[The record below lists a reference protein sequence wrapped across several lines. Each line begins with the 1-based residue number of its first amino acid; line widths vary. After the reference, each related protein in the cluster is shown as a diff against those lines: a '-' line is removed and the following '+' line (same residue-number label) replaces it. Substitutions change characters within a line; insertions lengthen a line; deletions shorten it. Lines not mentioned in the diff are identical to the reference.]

1 MMNQGMLTNRRAVAR
16 YGLFGL
22 FAVLLLAVF
31 VGALLVHAFVPGFAG
46 YRYGF
51 FPFGFFF
58 FPFGFIF
65 FILIASFFFRWVFW
79 PRPWGGYRRGYW
91 GYQWDAAEILRER
104 YAKGE
109 ISKEQFEQMMQDLQ
123 RSRQGQQA

>member
-1 MMNQGMLTNRRAVAR
+1 MSSGTQYQGMGRGRFGYGILALFVAV
-16 YGLFGL
+16 
-22 FAVLLLAVF
+22 VLAIF
-31 VGALLVHAFVPGFAG
+31 VGAILVHAFVPGFAG

-58 FPFGFIF
+58 FPFGFLF
-65 FILIASFFFRWVFW
+65 FVLIVGFFFRWVFW

-91 GYQWDAAEILRER
+91 NYQGGAYEVLRER

-109 ISKEQFEQMMQDLQ
+109 ISKEQFDQMMQDLQ
-123 RSRQGQQA
+123 RSRQQGQ